1 MANNKKITIVL
12 SDANAWD
19 LNVVSMIL
27 NKPIAEIVSHCLTRF
42 NQPCDTIRAI
52 KEEIYDE
59 QYAINKENESQFAT
73 R

>member
-42 NQPCDTIRAI
+42 NQPCHGCKKRFSASKVQPT
-52 KEEIYDE
+52 
-59 QYAINKENESQFAT
+59 
-73 R
+73 